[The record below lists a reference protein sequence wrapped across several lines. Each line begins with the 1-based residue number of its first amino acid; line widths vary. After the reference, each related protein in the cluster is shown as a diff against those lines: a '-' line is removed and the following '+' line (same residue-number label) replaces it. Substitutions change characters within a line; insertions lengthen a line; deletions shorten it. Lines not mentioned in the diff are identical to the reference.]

1 MAIEP
6 EWHLNSVVKHVK
18 FSAGTSSVTSAGDAF
33 TVCSLQ
39 FACQSQITKMF
50 VTVIPNPNPIPIPNL
65 NPNAFR
71 SQPGRG
77 RVVPLLSVS
86 SSLPL

>member
-18 FSAGTSSVTSAGDAF
+18 FSGGTSSVTSAGDAF

-39 FACQSQITKMF
+39 FAVC
-50 VTVIPNPNPIPIPNL
+50 
-65 NPNAFR
+65 
-71 SQPGRG
+71 
-77 RVVPLLSVS
+77 VS
-86 SSLPL
+86 KSNYENVRYSDSKSESDSDSDSESESKCIQKSTG